1 MREISNRALICNKLE
16 TGIFYCCVEF
26 DLKQFIDEK
35 LTKKS
40 TQKDMGKCSVILLI
54 GFYFTYLGRS
64 VCNNEDSKVKTIK
77 FYLFIFFQE
86 FKHISKNMLKLG
98 SCKTQSSEWRSLIF
112 ILVPSIQLQV
122 NFVQNHSNQKC
133 SVK

>member
-1 MREISNRALICNKLE
+1 
-16 TGIFYCCVEF
+16 
-26 DLKQFIDEK
+26 
-35 LTKKS
+35 
-40 TQKDMGKCSVILLI
+40 MGKCSVILLI

-77 FYLFIFFQE
+77 FSFFFFFFKNLNIFQ
-86 FKHISKNMLKLG
+86 KICSSQVPVKLNHL
-98 SCKTQSSEWRSLIF
+98 SEDLLIF

-133 SVK
+133 SVKQVYLEILQNSQESTCARVSFLIKLHALGIGEKREPGLGVSL